1 MKPSEIISELV
12 KEPEQELRRLA
23 FIVDAF
29 DSTDNAVSI
38 YDKNACLVYAN
49 AAYLKAMHLSDLKPL
64 MGMHILDITKQSG
77 IKIHAM
83 KTDSTRLKMFDVLR
97 TGKKMLDW
105 EVGIT
110 AESSSNS
117 MQLISYSMYPI
128 KDFAGRVQGMIEISS
143 TQQVSLTSTKKLMG
157 LSAEYTFDSIIGKSP
172 ALLSAVKQ
180 AKEYAASPYSL
191 LFVGESGVGKELFS
205 QAAHNE
211 SDRAKG
217 PFVAINCANFPE
229 NLIESELFGYVGGAF
244 TGASKSGQI
253 GKFELAD
260 GGTLFLDE
268 IGELPFHFQPKL
280 LRVLET
286 HQVTRIGS
294 NTPTLVNVRI
304 IAATNRNLRKMID
317 EGLFR
322 KDLYYRLQVLTV
334 EIPPL
339 RERLTD
345 VIDLAEAF
353 LAQAAEVSG
362 GEAKALSRASKQS
375 LLEYS
380 WPGNIRELKNVI
392 QRAAILSKGEEID
405 EEILRAAIYA
415 KGYAIG
421 AEDGGSAGE
430 FGVEAEGGIEAGNF
444 TGSGVVNAERCGV
457 VAVNGLNSGSF
468 GGGGAGDANAAS
480 KLSSLSGLGDAGDR
494 LNAPG
499 EKNPYHLSKNTL
511 EEKKAEVENARK
523 ALLEEALRLAEGN
536 KTKASEL
543 LGVTRQT
550 IYRLMEKYSL
560 SDNR

>member
-49 AAYLKAMHLSDLKPL
+49 AAYLKNMRLKDLKTL
-64 MGMHILDITKQSG
+64 MGMNILDITKQCG

-83 KTDSTRLKMFDVLR
+83 KTDSNRLKMFDVMR

-117 MQLISYSMYPI
+117 MQLISYNMYPI
-128 KDFAGRVQGMIEISS
+128 KDFAGRVQGLIEISS
-143 TQQVSLTSTKKLMG
+143 TQQVSLASTKKIMG
-157 LSAEYTFDSIIGKSP
+157 LSAEYTFDSIIGNSP
-172 ALLSAVKQ
+172 ALQNAVKQ
-180 AKEYAASPYSL
+180 AKEYAASPYGL
-191 LFVGESGVGKELFS
+191 LIVGESGVGKELFS
-205 QAAHNE
+205 QAVHNE
-211 SDRAKG
+211 SDRANG
-217 PFVAINCANFPE
+217 PFVAINCANFSE

-244 TGASKSGQI
+244 TGASKNGQI

-268 IGELPFHFQPKL
+268 IGELPYHFQSKL

-294 NTPTLVNVRI
+294 NKPTLVNVRI
-304 IAATNRNLRKMID
+304 IAATNRNLRKMLD

-339 RERLTD
+339 RERLAD
-345 VIDLAEAF
+345 IIDLSESF
-353 LAQAAEVSG
+353 LEQAAEVSG
-362 GEAKALSRASKQS
+362 SEVKKLSLSAKQS

-392 QRAAILSKGEEID
+392 QRAAILSKGNEID
-405 EEILRAAIYA
+405 EEILREAIYS

-421 AEDGGSAGE
+421 AGGGISCGGSEAEAGGNKADGNYNSTGNSGAAESEAAGGIGGDGGDGGNLEDVNSPDAAGDGSAG
-430 FGVEAEGGIEAGNF
+430 
-444 TGSGVVNAERCGV
+444 TC
-457 VAVNGLNSGSF
+457 
-468 GGGGAGDANAAS
+468 
-480 KLSSLSGLGDAGDR
+480 
-494 LNAPG
+494 LNAG
-499 EKNPYHLSKNTL
+499 EEKGSHNLSKSTL
-511 EEKKAEVENARK
+511 DEKKAEVEKARK
-523 ALLEEALRLAEGN
+523 ALLEEALRLAGGN

-543 LGVTRQT
+543 LGITRQT
-550 IYRLMEKYSL
+550 IYRLMKKYSL
-560 SDNR
+560 SDNK

>member
-1 MKPSEIISELV
+1 MRAWRFPPEDCCQARIFYGKIRENRLRSERPIHGLMAAERRIFMKPSEIISELV
-12 KEPEQELRRLA
+12 KEPEQELKRLA

-29 DSTDNAVSI
+29 DAADNAVSI
-38 YDKNACLVYAN
+38 YDKNACLVYGN
-49 AAYLKAMHLSDLKPL
+49 SAYLKAMHLSDLKPL
-64 MGMHILDITKQSG
+64 IGMNILDITKQSG
-77 IKIHAM
+77 IKIHSM
-83 KTDSTRLKMFDVLR
+83 KTDSNRPKMLDVLR

-117 MQLISYSMYPI
+117 MQLGSYSMYPI

-143 TQQVSLTSTKKLMG
+143 IQQVSLTSTKKLMG

-172 ALLSAVKQ
+172 ALLNAVKQ

-191 LFVGESGVGKELFS
+191 LIVGESGVGKELFS

-211 SDRAKG
+211 SDRANG

-268 IGELPFHFQPKL
+268 IGELPYHFQSKL

-345 VIDLAEAF
+345 IIDLSESF
-353 LAQAAEVSG
+353 LSQAAEVGG
-362 GEAKALSRASKQS
+362 GEVKTLSRAAKQS
-375 LLEYS
+375 LLEYP

-392 QRAAILSKGEEID
+392 QRAAILSKGKEID
-405 EEILRAAIYA
+405 EEILREAIYS

-421 AEDGGSAGE
+421 AEGGGSAGE
-430 FGVEAEGGIEAGNF
+430 LGVAAGSGIETTNF
-444 TGSGVVNAERCGV
+444 
-457 VAVNGLNSGSF
+457 LQ
-468 GGGGAGDANAAS
+468 
-480 KLSSLSGLGDAGDR
+480 
-494 LNAPG
+494 
-499 EKNPYHLSKNTL
+499 KNTL
-511 EEKKAEVENARK
+511 DEKKTEVDRAKK
-523 ALLEEALRLAEGN
+523 ALLEEALRLADSN

-550 IYRLMEKYSL
+550 VYRLMEKYSL
-560 SDNR
+560 SDNK